1 MMTLWPES
9 LRGRAIAV
17 VLVTTL
23 VALVVATTSL
33 AIYDAHAYRQS
44 LTNDLVTQAE
54 ILGRVNAPAIAFDDP
69 KSARENLA
77 VMRARPGI
85 LSADVY
91 KPDGRLFAS
100 YDPSGAAAPPILD
113 ASTAGGVRIDGD
125 DIWLVHPVVEKGEP
139 VGTVLLHARYELH
152 DRLASYLAIL
162 IAVMFASLCVAVP
175 VSALLQR
182 RITNPMLA
190 ISGVARE
197 VMQRRDFSLRVAR
210 TDTLEVDVLVDA
222 FNAMLAEVGR
232 QTDAL
237 AASNRTLQSEMGVRL
252 HAEEALRVADRNKDQ
267 FLATLAHELRN
278 PLAPLYNGVSLLKLP
293 KPAAMEPGRI
303 LDMME
308 RQLRQLVR
316 LIDDLL
322 DVSRIATN
330 KLVLRKAAIDV
341 RAAMNVAMETVNPF
355 VRERQHALAVHL
367 PAEPILME
375 GDATRLSQVFAN
387 LLHNAAKFTA
397 PGGRIAVNMAQDEA
411 GLTISVADTGI
422 GIEPAMLT
430 RIFDL
435 FEQADRSL
443 ERPQAGLGVG
453 LSLARRI
460 VDLHGGSLEAVSEG
474 PGRGSEFVVRLPQ
487 VAAPISV
494 GDLAPKSRSA
504 PPALRH
510 RILIVDD
517 NRDFAES
524 LEIILTSLGHD
535 VRVANDGIDGL
546 DEAQKFVP
554 EIAFLDI
561 GMPRLNGYELAA
573 RIRQIRALART
584 VLVAVTGWGQESDR
598 RRALDAGFD
607 RHLMKP
613 VEPAEIVAMLR
624 ELPSR

>member
-1 MMTLWPES
+1 MTLWPES

-23 VALVVATTSL
+23 VALIVATAVL

-44 LTNDLVTQAE
+44 VTDDLVTQAE
-54 ILGRVNAPAIAFDDP
+54 ILGRINAPAIEFDDP
-69 KSARENLA
+69 KTARENLA

-85 LSADVY
+85 LSADLY
-91 KPDGRLFAS
+91 KPDGGLFAS
-100 YDPSGAAAPPILD
+100 YDTTGTPAAAFLD
-113 ASTAGGVRIDGD
+113 APTAVGVRIDGD
-125 DIWLVHPVVEKGEP
+125 DIWLVQPIVEKGEP
-139 VGTVLLHARYELH
+139 VGTVLLHARYELRE
-152 DRLASYLAIL
+152 RLASYIAIL
-162 IAVMFASLCVAVP
+162 LVVMFASLCVAVP

-190 ISGVARE
+190 MTGVARQ
-197 VMQRRDFSLRVAR
+197 VIQRRDFSLRVAR
-210 TDTLEVDVLVDA
+210 TDTPEVDVLVDA

-237 AASNRTLQSEMGVRL
+237 AASNRTLQGEMAERL

-278 PLAPLYNGVSLLKLP
+278 PLAPLYNGVSLLKMS
-293 KPAAMEPGRI
+293 KASAMEPGRI

-308 RQLRQLVR
+308 RQLRQMVR

-341 RAAMNVAMETVNPF
+341 RAAMNSAIETVSPF
-355 VRERQHALAVHL
+355 IQDRRHVLTVHL
-367 PAEPILME
+367 PAEPILMD
-375 GDATRLSQVFAN
+375 GDTTRLAQVFAN

-397 PGGRIAVNMAQDEA
+397 PGGRIVVHMEQDET
-411 GLTISVADTGI
+411 GLTTSVADSGI
-422 GIEPAMLT
+422 GIEPALLT
-430 RIFDL
+430 RIFEL

-460 VDLHGGSLEAVSEG
+460 VELHGGSLVAVSDG

-487 VAAPISV
+487 VTAPVSV
-494 GDLAPKSRSA
+494 GDLAPKSPSA
-504 PPALRH
+504 PPDARR

-524 LEIILTSLGHD
+524 LAIILGSLGHD
-535 VRVANDGIDGL
+535 VRVANDGIEGL
-546 DEAQKFVP
+546 EEAQKFHP

-561 GMPRLNGYELAA
+561 GMPRLNGYDLAT
-573 RIRQIRALART
+573 RLRHIPALARSL
-584 VLVAVTGWGQESDR
+584 LVAVSGWGQESDR
-598 RRALDAGFD
+598 KRALDAGFD

-613 VEPAEIVAMLR
+613 VEPNEIVALLR
-624 ELPSR
+624 NLPT